1 MNPKLPNLIIAGVMK
16 GGTTAA
22 AINLA
27 MHPDIFMVN
36 ATSKFED
43 IDFYDLDVSNCKGG
57 LPDPHKELDFFN
69 HKENYKKPKK
79 ISIKL
84 CYNNCIY
91 FLNNFG
97 ST

>member
-43 IDFYDLDVSNCKGG
+43 IDFYDLDVSNCKGE
-57 LPDPHKELDFFN
+57 LPDPHKELEII
-69 HKENYKKPKK
+69 KESRGWFIN
-79 ISIKL
+79 I
-84 CYNNCIY
+84 
-91 FLNNFG
+91 FLVLINL
-97 ST
+97 